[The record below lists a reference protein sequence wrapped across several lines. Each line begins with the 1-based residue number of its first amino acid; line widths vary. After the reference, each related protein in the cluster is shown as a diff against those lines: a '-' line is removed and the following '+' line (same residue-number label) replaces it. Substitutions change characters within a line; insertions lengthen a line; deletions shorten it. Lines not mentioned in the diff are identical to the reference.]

1 MNANADRWVERISC
15 QCCKSRK
22 KPTFRAKR
30 APHCYSPN
38 EKSEC
43 HCLCFRTHT
52 HALFFHIIILM
63 WTFVCRRFFFFVIES
78 KLLDQKPH
86 LFGLVVA
93 LAMFV
98 IASNK
103 KILFT
108 IIVIAIIIS
117 RTSYIFDEQNTFHG
131 FEIRI
136 FDCVF
141 VELTMSF
148 FIIIILI
155 VKGLCVII
163 CVEKTFE

>member
-1 MNANADRWVERISC
+1 MPMPIDVSNEFHANASKGERA
-15 QCCKSRK
+15 K
-22 KPTFRAKR
+22 KPTFRVKR
-30 APHCYSPN
+30 APHCYRPN

-43 HCLCFRTHT
+43 HCLCFRTHS
-52 HALFFHIIILM
+52 HSSFFHVILM

-86 LFGLVVA
+86 LLGLVVMVAVAMA
-93 LAMFV
+93 LASVLFV

-108 IIVIAIIIS
+108 IIIN

-136 FDCVF
+136 
-141 VELTMSF
+141 SR
-148 FIIIILI
+148 
-155 VKGLCVII
+155 LCV
-163 CVEKTFE
+163 CWAYNVFLSSLYRL